1 MSKDEKIIDR
11 CLSTIKTTAEYI
23 IANPFDGIPENF
35 EDQESKFYG
44 SGADVCFV
52 RIKDKLIFLNTAS
65 FVEDAKFV
73 LDNINNINYYLVV
86 GENYDT
92 VVGNLYE
99 YCNSFDNENVWSYE
113 YKKFMIAKDG
123 NFTEHDVRE
132 YFNSLI

>member
-1 MSKDEKIIDR
+1 MSKDENIRNR
-11 CLSTIKTTAEYI
+11 CLSTIKTTADYI
-23 IANPFDGIPENF
+23 IANPFDCIPENF
-35 EDQESKFYG
+35 EKQESKFFG
-44 SGADVCFV
+44 SGADACFV
-52 RIKDKLIFLNTAS
+52 RIKDRFIFLYTTS

-99 YCNSFDNENVWSYE
+99 YCTSFDNEKIWSYE
-113 YKKFMIAKDG
+113 YKKFMISKDG
-123 NFTEHDVRE
+123 NFTERDVRE